1 MLGKRS
7 LKLVKLGQ
15 LILQLCYLNIVL
27 KKVLVLL
34 TRHTL
39 RTKDGSIDT
48 FKDLLLGVLNRDLA
62 NSISYRLRIH

>member
-1 MLGKRS
+1 MLIMLGKRS

-15 LILQLCYLNIVL
+15 LILQLGDLNIVL

-39 RTKDGSIDT
+39 HAKHGGTHS
-48 FKDLLLGVLNRDLA
+48 FNDLL
-62 NSISYRLRIH
+62 